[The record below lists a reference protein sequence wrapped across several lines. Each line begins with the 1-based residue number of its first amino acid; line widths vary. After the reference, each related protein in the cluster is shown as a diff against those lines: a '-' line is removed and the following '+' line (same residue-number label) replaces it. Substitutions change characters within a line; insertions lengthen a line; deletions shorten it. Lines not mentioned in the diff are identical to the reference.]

1 MQTHAELGYSADG
14 VRTNKDA
21 TIVIVIA
28 SSAAAAAAAAAAV
41 WLVCEFISGA

>member
-1 MQTHAELGYSADG
+1 VTQTHAELGYSAAG
-14 VRTNKDA
+14 VRTNKDV

-28 SSAAAAAAAAAAV
+28 SSAAAASAAAV